1 MRNWTIKDAVATIQN
16 GKDAES
22 IKEIAKHFPVFF
34 MAVAKNDLGALA
46 AMMTDKMTVRRLAE
60 VDDADATDADDE
72 IEAGD
77 EETAVEAEDTE
88 DGEDLNSMS
97 TKQLIALCAK
107 RGIKVP
113 KYGKNKAFYIA
124 ALQGG
129 SAEADDADDDAND
142 DVEEAET
149 EADPYA
155 GKNALQLY
163 SICKQRGLKMEPRQ
177 KASVYIEALKKAD
190 AKAAKAE
197 EAAGEAGEDDG
208 DWNDEEEEA
217 PKKSAKKGKAEKK
230 SAPAKKS
237 AKKAEP
243 EEDEGTGSSAD
254 DDDDWEI

>member
-16 GKDAES
+16 GKDTEA

-72 IEAGD
+72 IEAND
-77 EETAVEAEDTE
+77 EETTVEAEDAE

-97 TKQLIALCAK
+97 TKQLIALCTK

-113 KYGKNKAFYIA
+113 KYGKNKAFYLA

-129 SAEADDADDDAND
+129 SAEADDADDDA
-142 DVEEAET
+142 EEA

-177 KASVYIEALKKAD
+177 KASVYLEALKKAD
-190 AKAAKAE
+190 AKAE
-197 EAAGEAGEDDG
+197 EAADEDDG

-217 PKKSAKKGKAEKK
+217 PKKPAKKEKAEKK

-243 EEDEGTGSSAD
+243 EEDEDTDSSAD

>member
-16 GKDAES
+16 GKDTEA

-46 AMMTDKMTVRRLAE
+46 AMMTEKMTVRRLAE
-60 VDDADATDADDE
+60 VDDAEATDADE
-72 IEAGD
+72 ETEANS
-77 EETAVEAEDTE
+77 EETAVEAEDVETE
-88 DGEDLNSMS
+88 GDEDLNSMS
-97 TKQLIALCAK
+97 TKQLIAVCTK

-113 KYGKNKAFYIA
+113 KYGKNKAFYLA

-129 SAEADDADDDAND
+129 SAEADDADG
-142 DVEEAET
+142 EAEET
-149 EADPYA
+149 ETESDPYA

-177 KASVYIEALKKAD
+177 KASVYLEALKKAD
-190 AKAAKAE
+190 AKAAKAD
-197 EAAGEAGEDDG
+197 EAADEDGG

-217 PKKSAKKGKAEKK
+217 PKKSAKKEKAEKK
-230 SAPAKKS
+230 STKKS
-237 AKKAEP
+237 TKKAEP
-243 EEDEGTGSSAD
+243 EEDEDTGSSAD

>member
-1 MRNWTIKDAVATIQN
+1 MKNWTIKDAVATIQN
-16 GKDAES
+16 GKDAEA

-72 IEAGD
+72 IEVND
-77 EETAVEAEDTE
+77 EETTVEAEDTE

-113 KYGKNKAFYIA
+113 KYGKNKAFYLA

-129 SAEADDADDDAND
+129 SAEADDADDDA
-142 DVEEAET
+142 EEAGT

-190 AKAAKAE
+190 AKAAKAAKAE
-197 EAAGEAGEDDG
+197 EAADEDDG

-217 PKKSAKKGKAEKK
+217 PKKPAKKGKA
-230 SAPAKKS
+230 AKKS

-243 EEDEGTGSSAD
+243 EEDEGTDSPAD